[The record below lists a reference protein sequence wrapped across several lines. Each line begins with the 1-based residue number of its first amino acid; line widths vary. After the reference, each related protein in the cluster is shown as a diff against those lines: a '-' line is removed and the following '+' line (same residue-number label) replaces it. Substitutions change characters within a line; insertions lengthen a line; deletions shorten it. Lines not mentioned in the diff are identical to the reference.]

1 MTITERLR
9 TALDE
14 RYVLEREIGRG
25 GMATVYLA
33 RDVRHSRK
41 VALKVLDPELG
52 AVLGPDRFLSE
63 IRVTA
68 NLQHPNL
75 LPLFD
80 SGQVR
85 EAHSERGEG
94 PSLLF
99 YVMPFVEGESLRSRL
114 EREKQLPVDDAVRI
128 AASVA
133 SALDY
138 AHRNG
143 VIHRDLKPENILLH
157 EGQPVVADFGIA
169 LAVSNAGG
177 ARITQT
183 GLSLGTPQYMSPEQ
197 ATGDRAI
204 DGRTDIYSLA
214 AVLYEMLTGDP
225 PHMGS
230 TAQAVIAKVLTDR
243 PRSVRSVRPSVPAGV
258 SAAIDR
264 ALEKLP
270 ADRFA
275 TAHDFAEALR
285 VGALQTADVRETH
298 LAAPGEP
305 PRTRA
310 RTAALVAL
318 GVVAAVA
325 SGLAAW
331 GWLRPR
337 PQASAMPARFV
348 VTLPGDIAIDNIFAP
363 LTISR
368 DGRDIFFRA
377 STGSTIRLARRR
389 IDDLDVKLVPG
400 TDGAGFPTVSPDNR
414 WLAFRAAAMLQRMP
428 IDGGPVSLISAA
440 AQDAGNGFSWA
451 PNGTV
456 VVGAGGRNRGLVT
469 VPAAG
474 GPLTPL
480 TKLDSAAGEV
490 TQVWPHVLPDGNT
503 VVYVSL
509 PQEGVTAA
517 RLAVTTLASGE
528 SRILDVAGTS
538 PLGLFEGHLIY
549 VTVDGVL
556 SAVPFDMRARTT
568 TGPPIALMDGIG
580 MNRVMAAARAAISD
594 SGTLVYISGVSN
606 ARLAAVDMNGA
617 SQPLVDQPGYFRG
630 PSWSPDGRMIAVTVN
645 GSEDRVWLYDVATK
659 VFRPL
664 TTRAARNATWTRDS
678 KKVVFVS
685 TMQGGH
691 ATIWSQAVD
700 GSTPAEELFD
710 PPDQNVIE
718 VVAAPDNRTL
728 IYRVAVTA
736 QLYVVDLEGDRTP
749 KLIGDGRLRA
759 IQIALSPDGK
769 WLAYSSYDGG
779 VPQIIVRPFPG
790 PGAVTQVSADGGT
803 EPVWAP
809 DGKQLF
815 YRRGRQVVAVAVTTG
830 DRFTMGATRTLFE
843 GPYQSAGSGAGAEIS
858 ISGDGKR
865 FVMLRPADEES
876 RIVVVTNWLTELR
889 ARLGVKR
896 P

>member
-52 AVLGPDRFLSE
+52 AVLGPERFLSE

-68 NLQHPNL
+68 TLQHPNL

-80 SGQVR
+80 SG
-85 EAHSERGEG
+85 EAGG
-94 PSLLF
+94 LLF

-114 EREKQLPVDDAVRI
+114 DREKQLPVDDAVRI
-128 AASVA
+128 AMSVA

-138 AHRNG
+138 AHRRG

-204 DGRTDIYSLA
+204 DGRTDIYSLG

-225 PHMGS
+225 PHTGS
-230 TAQAVIAKVLTDR
+230 TAQAVIARVLTDR
-243 PRSVRSVRPSVPAGV
+243 PRSVRAERASVPAGV

-275 TAHDFAEALR
+275 SPHDFAEALR
-285 VGALQTADVRETH
+285 TGTSHAGLSRETH
-298 LAAPGEP
+298 AAAPAVQP
-305 PRTRA
+305 LTSRV
-310 RTAALVAL
+310 TAALIGL
-318 GVVAAVA
+318 GVFAVMT

-337 PQASAMPARFV
+337 PRADATPARFV
-348 VTLPGDIAIDNIFAP
+348 VTLPRDIVLDNIFSP

-368 DGRDIFFRA
+368 DGRTIFFRSA
-377 STGSTIRLARRR
+377 SGSTIRLARRR
-389 IDDLDVKLVPG
+389 IDDLDVKTVPG
-400 TDGAGFPTVSPDNR
+400 TDGAGWPLVSPDNR
-414 WLAFRAAAMLQRMP
+414 WLAFRAAGMIQKMP
-428 IDGGPVSLISAA
+428 IDGGPVTVITPSAE
-440 AQDAGNGFSWA
+440 DAGSGFDWA

-456 VVGAGGRNRGLVT
+456 VVGAARSDKALAT
-469 VPAAG
+469 VPATG
-474 GPLTPL
+474 GALTPL
-480 TKLDSAAGEV
+480 TKIDSAAGEV
-490 TQVWPHVLPDGNT
+490 SQGWPRILPDGNT

-509 PQEGVTAA
+509 PKEGFTGA
-517 RLAVTTLASGE
+517 RLAVTTLSSGE

-538 PLGLFEGHLIY
+538 PLGVFENHLIY
-549 VTVDGVL
+549 VTADGVL
-556 SAVPFDMRARTT
+556 SAVPFDVRARAT
-568 TGPPIALMDGIG
+568 TGAPIPLFDGVG
-580 MNRVMAAARAAISD
+580 MNRVVGAARIALSD
-594 SGTLVYISGVSN
+594 SGTLVYISGAST
-606 ARLAAVDMNGA
+606 AQFAAVDMNGVT
-617 SQPLVDQPGYFRG
+617 QPLIDEPGYFRA
-630 PSWSPDGRMIAVTVN
+630 PSWSPDGRTIAVTVT
-645 GSEDRVWLYDVATK
+645 GREDRIWLYDVVTK

-664 TTRAARNATWTRDS
+664 TLQDSRGPVWTRDS
-678 KKVVFVS
+678 KKVVFIS
-685 TMQGGH
+685 SPRPGR
-691 ATIWSQAVD
+691 ATIWSQAAD
-700 GSTPAEELFD
+700 GSSPAEQLFES
-710 PPDQNVIE
+710 PDQNIIE
-718 VVAAPDNRTL
+718 VVAAPDGHTL
-728 IYRVAVTA
+728 IYRVASTARLYSVDVT
-736 QLYVVDLEGDRTP
+736 GDRTP
-749 KLIGDGRLRA
+749 KLIGDGRSA
-759 IQIALSPDGK
+759 AVHPALSPDGK
-769 WLAYSSYDGG
+769 WLAYATNEGG
-779 VPQIIVRPFPG
+779 ASQVVVRAFPG
-790 PGAVTQVSADGGT
+790 PGGVTQVSVDGGT

-809 DGKQLF
+809 DGRQLF
-815 YRRGRQVVAVAVTTG
+815 YRRGRQVIAATVTTG
-830 DRFTMGATRTLFE
+830 DRFTVGATKTLFE
-843 GPYQSAGSGAGAEIS
+843 GAFQSAGIGARTELG

-865 FVMLRPADEES
+865 FVMLRRADEES
-876 RIVVVTNWLTELR
+876 RIIVVTNWLSELR
-889 ARLGVKR
+889 ARIGVKG

>member
-1 MTITERLR
+1 MPVTITERLR

-33 RDVRHSRK
+33 RDVRHSRS

-80 SGQVR
+80 SGQ
-85 EAHSERGEG
+85 ADG
-94 PSLLF
+94 LLF

-128 AASVA
+128 AMSVA

-138 AHRNG
+138 AHRHG

-243 PRSVRSVRPSVPAGV
+243 PRSVHAVRPSVPAGV

-285 VGALQTADVRETH
+285 VGALQGADGRETH
-298 LAAPGEP
+298 LAPPAEP
-305 PRTRA
+305 PRKRA
-310 RTAALVAL
+310 RTPALVAL
-318 GVVAAVA
+318 GVVVAVS

-337 PQASAMPARFV
+337 PQPSAMPARFV
-348 VTLPGDIAIDNIFAP
+348 VTLPRDIALDNIFAP

-368 DGRDIFFRA
+368 DGREIFFRV

-389 IDDLDVKLVPG
+389 IDDLDVKLIPG
-400 TDGAGFPTVSPDNR
+400 TDGAGFPIVSPDNR
-414 WLAFRAAAMLQRMP
+414 WLAFRAAGMLQRMP
-428 IDGGPVSLISAA
+428 IDGGPLSVISAS
-440 AQDAGNGFSWA
+440 AQDVGNGFSWA
-451 PNGTV
+451 PNDTV
-456 VVGAGGRNRGLVT
+456 VVGAAGPNKGLVT
-469 VPAAG
+469 VPATG
-474 GPLTPL
+474 GPITPL
-480 TKLDSAAGEV
+480 TKLDSAAGEESHM
-490 TQVWPHVLPDGNT
+490 WPRVLPDGNT

-509 PQEGVTAA
+509 PQDGATAA
-517 RLAVTTLASGE
+517 RLGVTTLSSGE
-528 SRILDVAGTS
+528 TRILDVAGTS

-556 SAVPFDMRARTT
+556 SAVPFDIRRRAI
-568 TGPPIALMDGIG
+568 TGPPIALMEGIG
-580 MNRVMAAARAAISD
+580 VNRTVGAARAALSD
-594 SGTLVYISGVSN
+594 SGTLVYISGAST

-617 SQPLVDQPGYFRG
+617 SQTLVDQPEYFRG
-630 PSWSPDGRMIAVTVN
+630 PSWSPDGRMIAVTVT
-645 GSEDRVWLYDVATK
+645 GSEDRVWLYDVETS

-664 TTRAARNATWTRDS
+664 TTRDARTPTWTRDS
-678 KKVVFVS
+678 KKVVFIS
-685 TMQGGH
+685 SQDGR
-691 ATIWSQAVD
+691 ATIWAQAVD
-700 GSTPAEELFD
+700 GSAPAEQLFEL
-710 PPDQNVIE
+710 PDQNVIE
-718 VVAAPDNRTL
+718 VILAPDNRTL

-736 QLYVVDLEGDRTP
+736 QIYMVDLEGDRTP
-749 KLIGDGRLRA
+749 KLIGDGRSKA
-759 IQIALSPDGK
+759 VQIALSPDGK
-769 WLAYSSYDGG
+769 WLAYSSIDGS
-779 VPQIIVRPFPG
+779 VPQIMVRSFPG
-790 PGAVTQVSADGGT
+790 PGAVTQVSTDGGT

-815 YRRGRQVVAVAVTTG
+815 YRRGRRVMAVTVTTG

-843 GPYQSAGSGAGAEIS
+843 GPYQTAGIGAGGEIS

-865 FVMLRPADEES
+865 FVMLHQADEEAQ
-876 RIVVVTNWLTELR
+876 IVVVTNWLTELR